1 MNHHPDNYK
10 ENRKGENLMRNALF
24 FDRMLTPSII
34 VAVYWIGLIA
44 IVITSLM
51 MMFGNG
57 VGMMGGG
64 FVSGLIYL
72 VVGVVFLR
80 IWCELLIV
88 MFKIHEN
95 LRTLVELKKQ

>member
-1 MNHHPDNYK
+1 
-10 ENRKGENLMRNALF
+10 MRNALF
-24 FDRMLTPSII
+24 FDRMLTPTII
-34 VAVYWIGLIA
+34 IAVYWIGLIA

-51 MMFGNG
+51 MMFGASD
-57 VGMMGGG
+57 GMGMLGGG
-64 FVSGLIYL
+64 FFGGLVYL

-95 LRTLVELKKQ
+95 LRALVEMKKQ